1 MLLHLP
7 VKHGAHQAVREV
19 QILRRVGKNVRQLGA
34 SHLRRRGQFQ
44 LLDAIEK
51 NLDLIRG
58 ACQNRAQR
66 KTQHWNHCLR
76 RDWCSY
82 GATIVQAIQDHK
94 QRGLPEFHFGH
105 SGHLVRAR

>member
-1 MLLHLP
+1 MLLLLST
-7 VKHGAHQAVREV
+7 KYGADQAIREV
-19 QILRRVGKNVRQLGA
+19 QILRRVVKNVRQLGA

-66 KTQHWNHCLR
+66 KTQHWDHCLR
-76 RDWCSY
+76 RDRSSY

-94 QRGLPEFHFGH
+94 QRRLSEFHFWH
-105 SGHLVRAR
+105 S